1 VQQTNRYNYILL
13 RMEHIKTKIEDRI
26 LSIFLDRGKSNAI
39 DTLLLKELIVTLETA
54 QDNDSVQGII
64 LIGKE
69 NFFSAGLD
77 LITLYNYNEEQIS
90 EFWILFMETTTLLAA
105 FPKPIVAAIS
115 GHSPAGGCVL
125 ALCCDYRIMAEGNFV
140 IGLNEIPVG
149 LIVPESIFLLY
160 AFWIGKR
167 LAYQNLL
174 EGKLLSPVEAKAQ
187 GLVDEVVPAN
197 VLFNTATKKIK
208 QITQLNQSTW
218 QTSKLNFRKE
228 IILKLR
234 ENRDETIQRI
244 LEQWWL
250 PATRAILKS
259 IIENLASKNTIK

>member
-1 VQQTNRYNYILL
+1 
-13 RMEHIKTKIEDRI
+13 MKHIKTTIDDHI

-39 DTLLLKELIVTLETA
+39 DSLLLHELIGILESA
-54 QDNDSVQGII
+54 QSNESVHGAI

-77 LITLYNYNEEQIS
+77 LISLYNYDGEQIR
-90 EFWILFMETTTLLAA
+90 EFWNLFMEATSLLAS

-125 ALCCDYRIMAEGNFV
+125 ALCCDYRVMAEGNFV

-149 LIVPESIFLLY
+149 LIVPESIFQLY

-167 LAYQNLL
+167 NAYHNLL
-174 EGKLLSPVEAKAQ
+174 EGKLLSPMEAKSQ
-187 GLVDEVVPAN
+187 GLVDTVVPAN
-197 VLFNTATKKIK
+197 TVFNTASQKVKKIA
-208 QITQLNQSTW
+208 QFNQKTW
-218 QTSKLNFRKE
+218 QASKLNFRKE

-234 ENRDETIQRI
+234 ENREETIQAI

-250 PATRAILKS
+250 PSTRAILKS
-259 IIENLASKNTIK
+259 VIENLTSKK

>member
-1 VQQTNRYNYILL
+1 
-13 RMEHIKTKIEDRI
+13 
-26 LSIFLDRGKSNAI
+26 
-39 DTLLLKELIVTLETA
+39 
-54 QDNDSVQGII
+54 

-77 LITLYNYNEEQIS
+77 LITLYDYNEDQIR
-90 EFWILFMETTTLLAA
+90 EFWNLFLEATSLLSA

-125 ALCCDYRIMAEGNFV
+125 ALCCDYRIMVEGNFV

-149 LIVPESIFLLY
+149 LIVPESIFQLY

-167 LAYQNLL
+167 NAYQNLL
-174 EGKLLSPVEAKAQ
+174 EGKLLSPVEAKVQ

-197 VLFNTATKKIK
+197 SLYSAATKKVR
-208 QITQLNQSTW
+208 QITQFNQKTW

-234 ENRDETIQRI
+234 ENREETIQRI
-244 LEQWWL
+244 LEQWWV
-250 PATRAILKS
+250 PSTRSILKS
-259 IIENLASKNTIK
+259 IIENLISKK